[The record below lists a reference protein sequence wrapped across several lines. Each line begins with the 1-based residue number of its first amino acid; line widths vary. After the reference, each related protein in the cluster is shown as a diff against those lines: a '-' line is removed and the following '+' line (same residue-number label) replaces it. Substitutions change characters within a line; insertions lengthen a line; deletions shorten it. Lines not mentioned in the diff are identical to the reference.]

1 MEPGEVLKILNS
13 LNSEKSSDIFVIFP
27 KLIKIAVEKLKTHIS
42 LISNC
47 SINQGAFLSKLKIGL
62 IRPIY
67 KNKSKTMCFN
77 YRPIS
82 NLPII
87 SEVLE
92 KRNA

>member
-27 KLIKIAVEKLKTHIS
+27 KLVKIAVEKLKRHIS
-42 LISNC
+42 LKSNS
-47 SINQGAFLSKLKIGL
+47 SIDQGAFLSKLKIGL

-77 YRPIS
+77 YQPIS